1 MSGACGRPSMGL
13 VLMSGRELHRP
24 GVLAEIAD
32 GSRGVPSGAALLGL
46 TARHRRRLIE
56 RYRT

>member
-1 MSGACGRPSMGL
+1 MGL